1 MPRVFHRVLSFDVEG
16 EIYDNDTKPEDI
28 IKNYEFCF
36 KDYGDHR
43 GVDKCFVVLDHT
55 DNRGR
60 ISQISSR
67 PRISKAKTPDTKY
80 VTI

>member
-16 EIYDNDTKPEDI
+16 EIYDSHTKAEDI

-36 KDYGDHR
+36 KDYGDTR
-43 GVDKCFVVLDHT
+43 GVDKCFVVLDHK
-55 DNRGR
+55 DHRGK

-67 PRISKAKTPDTKY
+67 PRISKAKKPDTEY
-80 VTI
+80 MII